1 VGSIAP
7 ATAALLAAGVVLIG
21 WHGVDLPAALY
32 RVGLFHRVGLTLWDS
47 QWYGG
52 HWTLDYSVT
61 FGPVAGVLG
70 IRVTAVL
77 SATVA
82 AWAFDRV
89 VVGTRQGVR
98 PQELRKTLG
107 VEILNSNPV
116 LAVHDLAKSAAWY
129 RDVLGCETRDPD
141 PGNWTFCRLG
151 AIDFMLGECP
161 NAMPASD
168 LGDHSYVAYLRVDD
182 VDAFHDRA
190 VEAGADI
197 TKPLTEEPWGMR
209 EFALRSVDG
218 HRFTLGQSTRR

>member
-1 VGSIAP
+1 
-7 ATAALLAAGVVLIG
+7 
-21 WHGVDLPAALY
+21 
-32 RVGLFHRVGLTLWDS
+32 
-47 QWYGG
+47 
-52 HWTLDYSVT
+52 
-61 FGPVAGVLG
+61 
-70 IRVTAVL
+70 
-77 SATVA
+77 
-82 AWAFDRV
+82 
-89 VVGTRQGVR
+89 
-98 PQELRKTLG
+98 

-151 AIDFMLGECP
+151 AIIDFMLGECP